1 MLEVMEERIRGVA
14 SLYLLE
20 KLLAYLESHFSPYHH
35 VLVLTERHLGNLT
48 SHRTDMMWFPK

>member
-1 MLEVMEERIRGVA
+1 MPEVMEERIRGVA

-35 VLVLTERHLGNLT
+35 VLVLTERHLGNLI
-48 SHRTDMMWFPK
+48 SHRTHMMWFPK